1 MAHILVTSCCLDLI
15 SHEIIGQTHMRTMT
29 HVTRNSGFLKRQCE
43 GPSRAHLSLS
53 VSIALRARTHT
64 RTHTNQQ
71 AEKPKSVKIR
81 NLFIIGNNRVED
93 LEFSSGHATT

>member
-64 RTHTNQQ
+64 HADTHKSAGGETKISKSQ
-71 AEKPKSVKIR
+71 KP
-81 NLFIIGNNRVED
+81 L
-93 LEFSSGHATT
+93 HHW

>member
-1 MAHILVTSCCLDLI
+1 
-15 SHEIIGQTHMRTMT
+15 MRTMT

-64 RTHTNQQ
+64 HARTHTQTHTNQQ
-71 AEKPKSVKIR
+71 AEKPKSVKVR